1 MSTIWEFD
9 HIESKYTLYCGKD
22 CMKKFCESLREH
34 AKNITDLKIKK
45 NITVNK
51 RKTKITSR
59 CKNFFK
65 NLLKIKIIGR
75 LEIIVIILAHS
86 QA

>member
-22 CMKKFCESLREH
+22 CMEKFWESLREH

-59 CKNFFK
+59 CK
-65 NLLKIKIIGR
+65 KI
-75 LEIIVIILAHS
+75 L
-86 QA
+86 